1 MEIEKSITAIR
12 TALDALQTAG
22 DRAEIVQR
30 HSAGDKADLRAKFIA
45 LLAELDDAR
54 EIVRDANKGLDDL
67 VSRAFK

>member
-12 TALDALQTAG
+12 TALDTLQTAG

-30 HSAGDKADLRAKFIA
+30 HSTDEKDDLRAKFVA

-54 EIVRDANKGLDDL
+54 KIVRAANKGLDDL